1 MNFFGTMSIWASL
14 GLAMIGLAVIIAVLS
29 FLLYARKKMTDSFG
43 MIWWLIAMVLGALGI
58 ILMVVEHDYNLICMI
73 VAAICILL
81 LTLIFITS
89 RMVSELM
96 MKVRELAMQVALL
109 NQENDSILR
118 ELKALEEKNTDE

>member
-43 MIWWLIAMVLGALGI
+43 MILWLIAMVLGALGI

-81 LTLIFITS
+81 LTLIFIIS

-118 ELKALEEKNTDE
+118 ELKMLEEKNTNE

>member
-43 MIWWLIAMVLGALGI
+43 MIWWLIALVLGALGI

>member
-118 ELKALEEKNTDE
+118 ELKMLEEKNTDE

>member
-43 MIWWLIAMVLGALGI
+43 MIWWLIALVLGALGI

-96 MKVRELAMQVALL
+96 MKVR
-109 NQENDSILR
+109 
-118 ELKALEEKNTDE
+118 

>member
-43 MIWWLIAMVLGALGI
+43 MIWWLIALVLGALGI
-58 ILMVVEHDYNLICMI
+58 ILMVVEHDYNLICII

>member
-43 MIWWLIAMVLGALGI
+43 MIWWLIALVLGALGI

-73 VAAICILL
+73 VAVICILL